1 MLDTSESAFPTSIPI
16 LSVAV
21 SATRKREHSCGTLQC
36 NDNHSSLQ
44 LPVTAV
50 TIPLM
55 CQVTLHD
62 GCYLVS
68 LLTVHRIG
76 TLCYFLCSKPGG
88 WLFYRAVLYSAERPG
103 WRRSAPGHG
112 RSIWQH
118 LRSRQIHLKFLI
130 TWDLPCTCIFVLI
143 SFDEWQLS
151 CRWQQQQ

>member
-1 MLDTSESAFPTSIPI
+1 MLLYGQFMLDTSESAFPTSIPI

-88 WLFYRAVLYSAERPG
+88 CFIVQYCTQLNALGGGGVRQGTADLFGNISDPD
-103 WRRSAPGHG
+103 
-112 RSIWQH
+112 
-118 LRSRQIHLKFLI
+118 KF
-130 TWDLPCTCIFVLI
+130 I
-143 SFDEWQLS
+143 SNF
-151 CRWQQQQ
+151 